1 MHKINSCLW
10 FDTQAEEAAK
20 FYVSIFK
27 NSKLGK
33 ISRYG
38 DSGADASGQPKGSV
52 MTVSFELDGQEFLAL
67 NGGPHFKFS
76 EAISF
81 VVNCETQKE
90 LDDFWEKLSKGG
102 QTQQCGWLKDK
113 YGLSWQIVPAA
124 LPELLTHKDPAK
136 SERVMAALMKMKKLD
151 IEQLKQAAEGK

>member
-1 MHKINSCLW
+1 MHRINPCLW
-10 FDTQAEEAAK
+10 FDSQAEEAAK

-27 NSKLGK
+27 NSKIGK
-33 ISRYG
+33 IARYG

-52 MTVSFELDGQEFLAL
+52 LTVSFQLDGQEFLAL

-81 VVNCETQKE
+81 VVNCESQKE
-90 LDDFWEKLSKGG
+90 VDEYWDKLSQGG
-102 QTQQCGWLKDK
+102 ATQQCGWLKDK
-113 YGLSWQIVPAA
+113 YGLSWQIVPTV

-151 IEQLKQAAEGK
+151 IEQLKQAANA